1 MLSHELVHAF
11 WKVLWHDASR
21 TSEHSPPT
29 VPPRNGS
36 LGTGRSRADPCLS
49 AVTLLL
55 AVKVGKSH
63 QRVSL
68 VALLM
73 GMGHL
78 APGIMFA
85 YPESGR
91 KDGAKEKLC
100 RNVCDDPSLFSSKI
114 HGWLFPNLYLC
125 TFRAEHSRRSYPRVL
140 ILVSSFLTSGY
151 IFVLKIAL
159 LKYNLQTYT
168 STISSL
174 SSVAL
179 GELYRPP

>member
-1 MLSHELVHAF
+1 MLRRELVHAF
-11 WKVLWHDASR
+11 WKVLWHDTSR
-21 TSEHSPPT
+21 TPEHSPPT

-36 LGTGRSRADPCLS
+36 LGTGRSCADPCLS

-100 RNVCDDPSLFSSKI
+100 RNVCDDPTSLK
-114 HGWLFPNLYLC
+114 C
-125 TFRAEHSRRSYPRVL
+125 TGGCFHIFICVHLGQNILGGL
-140 ILVSSFLTSGY
+140 IP
-151 IFVLKIAL
+151 
-159 LKYNLQTYT
+159 
-168 STISSL
+168 
-174 SSVAL
+174 
-179 GELYRPP
+179 EC